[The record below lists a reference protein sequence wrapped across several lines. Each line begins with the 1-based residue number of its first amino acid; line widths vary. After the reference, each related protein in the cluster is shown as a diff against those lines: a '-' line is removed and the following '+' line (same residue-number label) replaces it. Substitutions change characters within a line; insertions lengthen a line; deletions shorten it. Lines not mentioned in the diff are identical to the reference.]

1 MILIKP
7 ATRRSRMRE
16 AVFKAIFQM
25 DFTSNDPEEMIDE
38 YIEDW
43 FDEKLVEDAKR
54 YAKGIKENLKKID
67 EVISS
72 KLENWRFDRLSSVD
86 RNILRPGTYEL
97 LYEKD
102 VPIEVTLDE
111 MIEMAKKYGTE
122 NSGKFVNG
130 VLDRISKEYA
140 PIEKKD
146 L

>member
-1 MILIKP
+1 
-7 ATRRSRMRE
+7 MRE

-43 FDEKLVEDAKR
+43 FDEKLIEDAKR
-54 YAKGIKENLKKID
+54 YAKGIRDNLKRID
-67 EVISS
+67 KVISS
-72 KLENWRFDRLSSVD
+72 KLENWKFDRLSSVD
-86 RNILRPGTYEL
+86 RNILRLGTYEL

>member
-1 MILIKP
+1 
-7 ATRRSRMRE
+7 MRE

-25 DFTSNDPEEMIDE
+25 DFTSNDPEEMIGE

-43 FDEKLVEDAKR
+43 FDGKLVSDAKR
-54 YAKGIKENLKKID
+54 YVKGIKENLERID

-72 KLENWRFDRLSSVD
+72 KLENWKFERLSSVD
-86 RNILRPGTYEL
+86 RNILRLGTYEL
-97 LYEKD
+97 LYEPD

-130 VLDRISKEYA
+130 ILDRISKEFT